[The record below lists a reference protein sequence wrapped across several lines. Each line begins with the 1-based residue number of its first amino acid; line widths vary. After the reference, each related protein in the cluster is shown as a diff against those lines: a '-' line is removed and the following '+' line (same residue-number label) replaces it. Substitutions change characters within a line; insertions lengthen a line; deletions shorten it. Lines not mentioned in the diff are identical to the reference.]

1 MRRLIVTDLDS
12 TIIFNRGVSPADREA
27 MGRWRAAGNLLA
39 VDTGK
44 SIFATRGVLEPA
56 GVRFDYGIVFTGAVL
71 IDGDYQ
77 VLAARYLPDGV
88 ARAVAEDTADLP
100 GVSTYATT
108 ITQDYIL
115 SDNNGDVSSIL
126 QVFEPMTAAQ
136 MGEHRFIGVPLRV
149 TDDFLRE
156 RIEIEAAERWGAG
169 IECHR
174 NLEFLD
180 IVPTGSSKGGGLAEL
195 LAGPLAEIRAS
206 EGLEVWTIGDSYN
219 DVSMHALA
227 DHPITLPWAPP
238 EVSQACERVVGSM
251 AELID
256 GLLRQGPQTS

>member
-12 TIIFNRGVSPADREA
+12 TIIFNRGVSRADREA
-27 MGRWRAAGNLLA
+27 MTRWRAAGNLLA
-39 VDTGK
+39 IDTGK
-44 SIFATRGVLEPA
+44 SIFAARGVLEPE

-71 IDGDYQ
+71 IDSDYR

-88 ARAVAEDTADLP
+88 ARAIVEDTAELP
-100 GVSTYATT
+100 GVTTYATT
-108 ITQDYIL
+108 IAQDYIL
-115 SDNNGDVSSIL
+115 ADNNGDASPIL
-126 QVFEPMTAAQ
+126 QVFEPMSAAQ

-156 RIEIEAAERWGAG
+156 RIEIEAAERWGTG

-180 IVPTGSSKGGGLAEL
+180 IVPTGSSKGHGLAEL
-195 LAGPLAEIRAS
+195 LAGPLADTRAS

-238 EVSQACERVVGSM
+238 EVSRACERVVGSM

-256 GLLRQGPQTS
+256 GLLGQAPPLP